1 MRCLMVEAVE
11 LPEFKAQL
19 RHLLIWGG
27 VYYMG
32 GQLLGRLAH
41 LSR

>member
-1 MRCLMVEAVE
+1 MWCLMVEAVD

-19 RHLLIWGG
+19 RYLLVLGG
-27 VYYMG
+27 VYYTG